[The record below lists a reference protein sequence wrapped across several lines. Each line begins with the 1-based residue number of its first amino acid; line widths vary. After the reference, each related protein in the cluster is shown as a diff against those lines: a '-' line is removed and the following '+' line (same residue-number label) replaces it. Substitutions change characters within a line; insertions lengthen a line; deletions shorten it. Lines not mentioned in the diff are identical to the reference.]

1 MRAILIIL
9 ALFFLNGCTTI
20 KPSVAQYSIVIDNLN
35 TNSSAL
41 GCKEKSLKISNA
53 FASSSLASHTMEYME
68 SNNRVFAYTQSQ
80 WQESPSE
87 MTELVLLKGI
97 RESELFKSVHPSKSR
112 IKSTLMLETNIEE
125 FMQFFS
131 EDLKESHVEV
141 ILNLSLIDAK
151 TNSVLGSKTFRSRV
165 ETKSLDAK
173 GGVEAFKSALSEIMS
188 QNIEWLDGACR

>member
-9 ALFFLNGCTTI
+9 TLFFLNGCTTI

-35 TNSSAL
+35 TYSSAL

-53 FASSSLASHTMEYME
+53 FSSSSLALHTMEYME

-80 WQESPSE
+80 WQESPSD
-87 MTELVLLKGI
+87 MADSALLKGI
-97 RESELFKSVHPSKSR
+97 RESGLFESVHPSKSR
-112 IKSTLMLETNIEE
+112 IKSTLILETNIEE

-151 TNSVLGSKTFRSRV
+151 TNSVLRSETFRSSV
-165 ETKSLDAK
+165 ETKSLDAE
-173 GGVEAFKSALSEIMS
+173 GGVEAFGSALSEIMS
-188 QNIEWLDGACR
+188 KNIEWLDGACR

>member
-9 ALFFLNGCTTI
+9 ALFFLSGCTTM
-20 KPSVAQYSIVIDNLN
+20 KPSIAQYSIVIDDLN
-35 TNSSAL
+35 TKSSAL
-41 GCKEKSLKISNA
+41 GCKEKSLKISNT
-53 FASSSLASHTMEYME
+53 FSSSSLASHTMEYME
-68 SNNRVFAYTQSQ
+68 SDNRVFAYTQSQ
-80 WQESPSE
+80 WQESPRDMVESA
-87 MTELVLLKGI
+87 LLKGI
-97 RESELFKSVHPSKSR
+97 RESELFNSVHPSKSR

-131 EDLKESHVEV
+131 EDLKESHVKV

-151 TNSVLGSKTFRSRV
+151 TNSVLRSETFRSRV

-173 GGVEAFKSALSEIMS
+173 GGTEAFRSSLSEIIS